1 MLFFHFFLVED
12 DVLDWF
18 DRLQI
23 FDDSRDLAQ
32 SVFFNLFITLL
43 GTVSLDFLL
52 IFVLLNVEQD
62 RIIFANE
69 EDLKLADF
77 DGTFDELF
85 LFLAK
90 LLTVIIN
97 QVHYLFF
104 KILAS

>member
-1 MLFFHFFLVED
+1 MLAFYFFLVED

-32 SVFFNLFITLL
+32 SVFFNLFLTLL
-43 GTVSLDFLL
+43 GTVFLDFLL
-52 IFVLLNVEQD
+52 IFVFLDIEQD

-69 EDLKLADF
+69 EDLKLASL
-77 DGTFDELF
+77 DGAFDELF
-85 LFLAK
+85 LSLAK